1 GRGERPGGGDPARAR
16 AGTRT
21 ADADPRAGAA
31 GRRRGHLR
39 TSGQGS
45 RAGAGHRRGRAA
57 EQDRAGPAGGAA
69 GRAVRRE
76 RPPPGRAQRG
86 GAAGRGDRSGRAVH
100 RRRRGGRRGGAAAR
114 RRPGRGCPGTAP
126 GRGRGRGGPTGGLPG
141 HAGRGAA
148 GVGAQGVRRPTA
160 RDRPAHGH
168 PGRGDRADRQA
179 DGLVVVST
187 LAPRVVVV
195 SRRSELD
202 ELLIRHGTI
211 AAAAYFLRQRGRDLD
226 EVMARHEA
234 LQAALTTVGAA
245 VPPAWRRGLV
255 TRDDLP
261 RFLFAP
267 EDVVVAVGQDGL
279 VANVAKYL
287 DGQPVIGVDPE
298 PGRNPGVLVR
308 HTADTVGSLLKAG
321 EYTTRDL
328 TMVGATLDDGQEL
341 LGLNEVYIGHPT
353 HQSSRYLL
361 STSDGQ
367 AERQSSSG
375 VVVGTGTGATGWC
388 A

>member
-1 GRGERPGGGDPARAR
+1 
-16 AGTRT
+16 
-21 ADADPRAGAA
+21 
-31 GRRRGHLR
+31 
-39 TSGQGS
+39 
-45 RAGAGHRRGRAA
+45 
-57 EQDRAGPAGGAA
+57 
-69 GRAVRRE
+69 
-76 RPPPGRAQRG
+76 
-86 GAAGRGDRSGRAVH
+86 
-100 RRRRGGRRGGAAAR
+100 
-114 RRPGRGCPGTAP
+114 
-126 GRGRGRGGPTGGLPG
+126 
-141 HAGRGAA
+141 
-148 GVGAQGVRRPTA
+148 
-160 RDRPAHGH
+160 
-168 PGRGDRADRQA
+168 
-179 DGLVVVST
+179 
-187 LAPRVVVV
+187 
-195 SRRSELD
+195 
-202 ELLIRHGTI
+202 
-211 AAAAYFLRQRGRDLD
+211 
-226 EVMARHEA
+226 MARHEA
-234 LQAALTTVGAA
+234 LQAALTTVSGA

-308 HTADTVGSLLKAG
+308 HTADAVAGLLREG

-328 TMVGATLDDGQEL
+328 TMVAATLDDGQEL

-361 STSDGQ
+361 STSDGR

-388 A
+388 ASIARQRADAPDLPGPEEPALCWFVREAWPSPATEVGLTSGRLVAGDALVVTSEGERGVVFADGVETDHLTLAWGQRVTIGISARRLHLA

>member
-1 GRGERPGGGDPARAR
+1 M
-16 AGTRT
+16 T
-21 ADADPRAGAA
+21 
-31 GRRRGHLR
+31 
-39 TSGQGS
+39 
-45 RAGAGHRRGRAA
+45 
-57 EQDRAGPAGGAA
+57 
-69 GRAVRRE
+69 
-76 RPPPGRAQRG
+76 
-86 GAAGRGDRSGRAVH
+86 
-100 RRRRGGRRGGAAAR
+100 
-114 RRPGRGCPGTAP
+114 
-126 GRGRGRGGPTGGLPG
+126 
-141 HAGRGAA
+141 
-148 GVGAQGVRRPTA
+148 
-160 RDRPAHGH
+160 
-168 PGRGDRADRQA
+168 
-179 DGLVVVST
+179 T

-234 LQAALTTVGAA
+234 LQAALTTVGGV

-298 PGRNPGVLVR
+298 PGRNPGILVR
-308 HTADTVGSLLKAG
+308 HTADAVAGLLRGG
-321 EYTTRDL
+321 EYTTKDL
-328 TMVGATLDDGQEL
+328 TMVAATLDDGQEL
-341 LGLNEVYIGHPT
+341 IGLNEVYIGHPT

-361 STSDGQ
+361 STSDGR

-388 A
+388 ASIARQRADSPDLPGPEEPALCWFVREAWPSPATGVALTSGRLVAGDALEVTSEGERGVVFADGVETDHLTLAWGQRVTIGISARRLHLA

>member
-1 GRGERPGGGDPARAR
+1 
-16 AGTRT
+16 
-21 ADADPRAGAA
+21 
-31 GRRRGHLR
+31 
-39 TSGQGS
+39 
-45 RAGAGHRRGRAA
+45 
-57 EQDRAGPAGGAA
+57 
-69 GRAVRRE
+69 
-76 RPPPGRAQRG
+76 
-86 GAAGRGDRSGRAVH
+86 
-100 RRRRGGRRGGAAAR
+100 
-114 RRPGRGCPGTAP
+114 
-126 GRGRGRGGPTGGLPG
+126 
-141 HAGRGAA
+141 
-148 GVGAQGVRRPTA
+148 
-160 RDRPAHGH
+160 
-168 PGRGDRADRQA
+168 
-179 DGLVVVST
+179 VST

-226 EVMARHEA
+226 GVMARHEA

-328 TMVGATLDDGQEL
+328 TMVAATLDDGQEL

-388 A
+388 ASIARQRADSPDLPGPEEPALCWFVREAWPSPATGVALTSGRLVAGDALVVTSEGERGVVFADGVETDHLTLAWGQRVTIGISARRLHLA

>member
-1 GRGERPGGGDPARAR
+1 
-16 AGTRT
+16 
-21 ADADPRAGAA
+21 
-31 GRRRGHLR
+31 
-39 TSGQGS
+39 
-45 RAGAGHRRGRAA
+45 
-57 EQDRAGPAGGAA
+57 
-69 GRAVRRE
+69 
-76 RPPPGRAQRG
+76 
-86 GAAGRGDRSGRAVH
+86 
-100 RRRRGGRRGGAAAR
+100 
-114 RRPGRGCPGTAP
+114 
-126 GRGRGRGGPTGGLPG
+126 
-141 HAGRGAA
+141 
-148 GVGAQGVRRPTA
+148 
-160 RDRPAHGH
+160 
-168 PGRGDRADRQA
+168 
-179 DGLVVVST
+179 VST

-328 TMVGATLDDGQEL
+328 TMVAATLDDGQEL

-388 A
+388 ASIARQRADSPDLPGPEEPALCWFVREAWPSPATGVALTSGRLVAGDALMVTSEGERGVVFADGVETDHLTLAWGQRVTIGISARRLHLA